1 MPMNNSELRQMRI
14 YMKQCEDFRQQLE
27 VVELE
32 NSYLQ
37 KKIEQLEKRLEETE
51 E

>member
-1 MPMNNSELRQMRI
+1 MNNRELRQMRI

-27 VVELE
+27 VADLE
-32 NSYLQ
+32 NAYLK
-37 KKIEQLEKRLEETE
+37 KKIGQLEKRLEDME